1 MESLLVLG
9 WARAGWRAIRRSP
22 GLSAVAIVT
31 LALGIGAN
39 SAVFSVVDAVLLRPL
54 PYAHP
59 HRLLAVRESAPPQFP
74 TMSVSLPDYYDWV
87 KQSKTLQLAA
97 FRWTSFNLTAP
108 GTAPEAIPSGQVT
121 ANLFPVLGVRPA
133 LGRGFSAREDAPGGR
148 RVVVLSN
155 ALWRRRFGANPRL
168 LGQSIILGGNPYT
181 VIAVMPPGFD
191 FPGKIQLWVSLGA
204 LRAEKM
210 LVQRGNHP
218 GIVGIARLRPG
229 YTLAQAQA
237 EMTAIA
243 HRLALAYPKSNT
255 GVGVRLFRYLNDSV
269 QGAGAA
275 LWALLAAV
283 GLVLLIACANLAN
296 LLLARAAARRQEFAV
311 RAALGA
317 SRGQIWR
324 QVLGE
329 SLTLALLG
337 GAAGLAVAVAGVRLA
352 IPLLPADL
360 PRARQL
366 SLDWRVLAFTV
377 AMALA
382 CGVLFGLAPAWRHGA
397 AGVPDALKEGGR
409 GGTEARSGRRLRD
422 ALIVGEVALAL
433 VLLAGAG
440 LLLRSFLAVLATS
453 PGFDPHQ
460 ELLFDLS
467 LPPQAYPRG
476 AQQAAFLRAAR
487 RKLAALPGVTA
498 AALAQPMP
506 FGGSDWESGYQILGR
521 PQPQPGH
528 QPSTNFAIVSPSFFQ
543 TMRIPLLRGR
553 WFTASD
559 TATAP
564 RVVLVNRG
572 FARRYWGGAAQAL
585 GRQIKTQGFIATI
598 IGVIPRIKTEGLT
611 GDTEMDKL
619 PEIFVPLAQEPVAA
633 VTFVL
638 RAAPGLNPLALAG
651 PAARAIQSLDPNLP
665 VSEVKTMRGLVSGSV
680 APRRLA
686 LMLVLLFA
694 ALALILAAVGIYGV
708 MAYAVARTTHDLGL
722 RMALGAQ
729 RRDVIALV
737 LRHGLQLAGTGAVAG
752 VALALGLGHL
762 VAGFLFAVK
771 ADNPAVLIL
780 VAALLMVVALLA
792 CFWPAHRASR
802 VDPMEALRYP

>member
-1 MESLLVLG
+1 MDAAG

-22 GLSAVAIVT
+22 GLSAVAIMT

-39 SAVFSVVDAVLLRPL
+39 TAVFSVVDAVLLRPL
-54 PYAHP
+54 PYAQP

-74 TMSVSLPDYYDWV
+74 AMSVSLPDYYDWV
-87 KQSKTLQLAA
+87 KQSRALDLAA

-108 GTAPEAIPSGQVT
+108 GVPPEAIPSGQVT

-133 LGRGFSAREDAPGGR
+133 LGRNFSAREDAPGGR
-148 RVVVLSN
+148 RVVMLSH
-155 ALWRRRFGANPRL
+155 ALWRRRFGASRGI
-168 LGQSIILGGNPYT
+168 LGQSILLDGNPYT
-181 VIAVMPPGFD
+181 VIGVMPRGFD

-204 LRAEKM
+204 LRAGKS
-210 LVQRGNHP
+210 LSQRGNHP

-229 YTLAQAQA
+229 YTLAQARA

-255 GVGVRLFRYLNDSV
+255 GVGVRLFRYLNYSV
-269 QGAGAA
+269 RGAGAA

-337 GAAGLAVAVAGVRLA
+337 GAAGLAVAAVGVRVA
-352 IPLLPADL
+352 IPLMPPDL

-377 AMALA
+377 AIAVA
-382 CGVLFGLAPAWRHGA
+382 CGVLFGLAPAWRHGET
-397 AGVPDALKEGGR
+397 GVQDALKEGGR
-409 GGTEARSGRRLRD
+409 GGAEGRGGRRLRD
-422 ALIVGEVALAL
+422 LLIVGEVALAL

-440 LLLRSFLAVLATS
+440 LLLRSFLAVLHTS
-453 PGFDPHQ
+453 PGFDSHQ
-460 ELLFDLS
+460 ELLFDVS
-467 LPPQAYPRG
+467 LPASEYPKD
-476 AQQAAFLRAAR
+476 AQRSAFFR
-487 RKLAALPGVTA
+487 
-498 AALAQPMP
+498 AALARLRHIPGVASAGFATPMP
-506 FGGSDWESGYQILGR
+506 FGGSDWESGYQIVGR
-521 PQPQPGH
+521 PKPQPGH
-528 QPSTNFAIVSPSFFQ
+528 SPSTNFAIVSPSFFR

-553 WFTASD
+553 AFTAAD
-559 TATAP
+559 TARAP
-564 RVVLVNRG
+564 RVIIISQD
-572 FARRYWGGAAQAL
+572 FARRYWGGASQAL
-585 GRQIKTQGFIATI
+585 GQQIKSQGFTATI
-598 IGVIPRIKTEGLT
+598 VGVVPRIKTEGLT
-611 GDTEMDKL
+611 GGTEMDKL
-619 PEIFVPLAQEPVAA
+619 PEAFVPDQQYPVNGL
-633 VTFVL
+633 TFVL
-638 RAAPGLNPLALAG
+638 RAAPGLDPMALAA

-665 VSEVKTMRGLVSGSV
+665 VSDVKTMSGLVSASV

-686 LMLVLLFA
+686 LMLVLVFA
-694 ALALILAAVGIYGV
+694 ALALILASVGIYGV
-708 MAYAVARTTHDLGL
+708 MSYAVERTTHDLGL
-722 RMALGAQ
+722 RMALGAR

-737 LRHGLQLAGTGAVAG
+737 LRHGLQLAGAGAAAG
-752 VALALGLGHL
+752 VALALGLRHL
-762 VAGFLFAVK
+762 VASFLFGVQ

-780 VAALLMVVALLA
+780 VAALLMAVALLA
-792 CFWPAHRASR
+792 CYLPAHRASR
-802 VDPMEALRYP
+802 VDPMEALRYE